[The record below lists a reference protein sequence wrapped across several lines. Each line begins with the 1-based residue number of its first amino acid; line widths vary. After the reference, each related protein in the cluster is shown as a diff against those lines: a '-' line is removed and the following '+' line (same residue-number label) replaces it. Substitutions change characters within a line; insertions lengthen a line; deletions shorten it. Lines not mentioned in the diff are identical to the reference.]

1 MAETFYFE
9 IIASD
14 KKFYSGACE
23 HVIFPAVDGLYGVL
37 ANHEDTVTAVVAGEL
52 RFKVDGEW
60 KVCVVG
66 EGFADVT
73 RDFVVIVVDTVE
85 RPEDI
90 DIIRARE
97 AKTRAEE
104 RLKQKQSRLQYYH
117 TTGSIVTCY
126 GTTESYIKNYV
137 KKIDLKKTNIA
148 KMRKKIN

>member
-60 KVCVVG
+60 KVCIVG

-97 AKTRAEE
+97 AKTRAERTTQTE
-104 RLKQKQSRLQYYH
+104 TKPFAVLSY
-117 TTGSIVTCY
+117 TGSIVTCY
-126 GTTESYIKNYV
+126 GTTESYIKICE
-137 KKIDLKKTNIA
+137 KIESEKTNIA
-148 KMRKKIN
+148 K

>member
-73 RDFVVIVVDTVE
+73 RDFVVIVGDTGE

-97 AKTRAEE
+97 AKTTQTETKPFAV
-104 RLKQKQSRLQYYH
+104 LSY
-117 TTGSIVTCY
+117 TGSIVTCY
-126 GTTESYIKNYV
+126 GTTESYIKICE
-137 KKIDLKKTNIA
+137 KIESEKTNIA
-148 KMRKKIN
+148 K

>member
-73 RDFVVIVVDTVE
+73 RDFVVI
-85 RPEDI
+85 

-117 TTGSIVTCY
+117 TQAALSRAMARLKVT
-126 GTTESYIKNYV
+126 SKYV
-137 KKIDLKKTNIA
+137 KK
-148 KMRKKIN
+148 